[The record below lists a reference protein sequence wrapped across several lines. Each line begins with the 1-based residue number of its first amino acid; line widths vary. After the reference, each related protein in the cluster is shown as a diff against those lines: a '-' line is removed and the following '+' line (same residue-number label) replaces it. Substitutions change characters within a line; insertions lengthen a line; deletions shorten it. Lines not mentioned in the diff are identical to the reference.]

1 MWNKVRLIS
10 LRQMKLQEV
19 SRIQRLRQIEHFN
32 DIRKRVD
39 FPIRRLRACLR
50 GCGGPQVGEVTRL
63 SI

>member
-1 MWNKVRLIS
+1 
-10 LRQMKLQEV
+10 MKLQEV